1 MFQSGSGTQN
11 ARHRRRTMAQ
21 CQWLYSAPHSPLEGG
36 RYRVELC
43 IDPGF
48 PQVPVSPAFALIPCR
63 VATASEAF
71 LCGTR
76 CALSRRPASRPY
88 PTFAKSQDIG
98 ALPPQRRF
106 RVAQHAPPEVDALR
120 RIGSKAGLAPASAR
134 RSAASPIRGT
144 ALQRLLDPRLAAGNL
159 LDWRSSVPFGG
170 VVCRWRPAPWVRL
183 GPIRLR
189 FRSDSPGVTG
199 TRVFCQAQGA
209 GRRVCA
215 RGAFAPPLPCKPA
228 VLAPV

>member
-1 MFQSGSGTQN
+1 M
-11 ARHRRRTMAQ
+11 
-21 CQWLYSAPHSPLEGG
+21 
-36 RYRVELC
+36 
-43 IDPGF
+43 
-48 PQVPVSPAFALIPCR
+48 PVSPAFALIPCR
-63 VATASEAF
+63 VATASEAL

-76 CALSRRPASRPY
+76 CALSIRPTSRPY

-120 RIGSKAGLAPASAR
+120 RIGSKAGVAPASAR

-144 ALQRLLDPRLAAGNL
+144 ALQRLLDPRLAAGSL

-170 VVCRWRPAPWVRL
+170 VVCRWRPALWVRTRPGDGL
-183 GPIRLR
+183 G
-189 FRSDSPGVTG
+189 
-199 TRVFCQAQGA
+199 QAQGA

-215 RGAFAPPLPCKPA
+215 REAFAPPLPCCKSCF
-228 VLAPV
+228 LALYRRGSAGQAQLGQKYFWNIITCGFAAPNHTTTARDRPPVVSWCAGVAIPKTFLTSEYP